1 MSQPTGILDL
11 VQLRWQLIR
20 SVDSTQSIQK
30 ENIELKQEIAQLK
43 FKLKNAS
50 TEKSGVKSEIVDKF
64 KMHFDS
70 YIMKDK
76 AELVRMKQYMMSEQQ
91 EFASMKLMLQRVVKQ
106 YHTMMLEKDNRIEQ
120 LKEEYGASS
129 KDISQIRKEM
139 MQQQIKFEE
148 DTKRIKSLNDTQKQE
163 IDRLN
168 AIIAKNVEDLKSLH
182 ELNDELRDQNSSFGR
197 TLLVSDH
204 FFQNDHLLKEFSNFF
219 TIHL

>member
-182 ELNDELRDQNSSFGR
+182 EHNDELRDQNSSFGR
-197 TLLVSDH
+197 TLLVSDR
-204 FFQNDHLLKEFSNFF
+204 FFFN
-219 TIHL
+219 